1 MLTLSNMSFNG
12 SVASVTH
19 TSDSPIQ
26 YAAVQLC
33 IQGGQCLWS
42 RTWYDQNNH
51 GPTSGTSTYT
61 FTQEDHNTIQPN
73 QSYELK
79 FWFMNTGGMTLDNVQ
94 EYLPINPMLG
104 DINYD
109 GTVNVVDVVQ
119 MVSAVLGT
127 NTHPLNTHLMDMNTD
142 GNIDVVDVV
151 RLVTNVLGPQSAQ
164 GQQIINQV
172 RGNRATR
179 RTPQRPR
186 GPVQRVQE
194 TGRGGKPLS
203 QNRNKLVNN
212 HTTLIRNR
220 TGKGDEY
227 IEAPNPRYQ
236 HQNSGNTPTPRSG
249 NQRRRPPARTAST
262 TRMTTRRTPRRGG
275 GY

>member
-1 MLTLSNMSFNG
+1 MLGLSNMSFNG

-26 YAAVQLC
+26 YAALQLC

-42 RTWYDQNNH
+42 RTWFDQNNH
-51 GPTSGTSTYT
+51 GPAFGTNTYT

-79 FWFMNTGGMTLDNVQ
+79 FWFMNTGEGELQNLDNVQ

-109 GTVNVVDVVQ
+109 GTLNVIDVVQ
-119 MVSAVLGT
+119 MVSSVLGT
-127 NTHPLNTHLMDMNTD
+127 NTHPLNTHLMDMNAD

-249 NQRRRPPARTAST
+249 NQRRRRRPPAMGAG
-262 TRMTTRRTPRRGG
+262 RRPRRGG
-275 GY
+275 Y